1 MNKHNQLQRRYKLS
15 IYQIDNLHQTNLS
28 IDFIS
33 EEVTVFAL

>member
-15 IYQIDNLHQTNLS
+15 IYQIDNLYQTNLS